1 MEWGGGVIGWWA
13 SRSPYGA
20 MDSYSQDY
28 YDWHYLSGDP
38 DSNTI
43 GCLYSSTYSAIVYKL
58 TCEYVLYMYINP
70 FLYIILYDYVT
81 VIVML
86 TADYCG
92 DQHTWHTCVNGQC
105 VYKPR
110 VNRCDGKDDCRDGS
124 DEWDCGFHGNCMGNV
139 RWFCIEPY
147 SVLLV
152 FASTS
157 VHAHVVRAIYITFAC
172 NDQLIALIFVIMS
185 IYT

>member
-1 MEWGGGVIGWWA
+1 MEWSGGVIGWRA

-58 TCEYVLYMYINP
+58 TCEYVYKP
-70 FLYIILYDYVT
+70 ILYHGVI

-92 DQHTWHTCVNGQC
+92 DQHTWYTCADGQC

-110 VNRCDGKDDCRDGS
+110 VNRCDGRDDCKDGS

-139 RWFCIEPY
+139 RWWFCIEPY

-157 VHAHVVRAIYITFAC
+157 VHAHVVRAIIIIAC
-172 NDQLIALIFVIMS
+172 NDQLIALIFVMS

>member
-1 MEWGGGVIGWWA
+1 MLCVLNVLGCFNHMIICSVYVSQNITNTFQGILITDGVNSYAVFIYECGGMDWSGGVIGWWA

-58 TCEYVLYMYINP
+58 TCEYVYKP
-70 FLYIILYDYVT
+70 ILYHGVI

-92 DQHTWHTCVNGQC
+92 DQHTWYTCADGQC

-110 VNRCDGKDDCRDGS
+110 VNRCDGRDDCKDGS
-124 DEWDCGFHGNCMGNV
+124 DEWDCGFHGNCMGN
-139 RWFCIEPY
+139 CQM
-147 SVLLV
+147 VL
-152 FASTS
+152 
-157 VHAHVVRAIYITFAC
+157 H
-172 NDQLIALIFVIMS
+172 
-185 IYT
+185 